1 MADLRKYFIRSCIAT
16 GLVLP
21 PFLLG
26 GVYSHIGTNL
36 IIMGLIS
43 FFGIFCSIHFLIY
56 GKKLNVSMI
65 MLPLILIDL
74 FVLLQLIPLPLQLLG
89 ILSPKATFFHS
100 IEGSG
105 YHPLTLSI
113 PDSWYTFF
121 RVGTMVIFAS
131 LLSRP
136 LFSDLKKWR
145 RIIINLIIAVSTVII
160 AISIVFRLL
169 QFDTWLYGTLRHPGF
184 LLDPIIINPN
194 HAAGF
199 FGISGILSLLLLT
212 KKEHK
217 RKKIF
222 YGTLF
227 FFHSLAVAGTLSRG
241 GILAYILAIIF
252 FLVISRHSIIR
263 NKKNLVI
270 FLLPLLLILSTV
282 FYTGF
287 ALLEK
292 EFDVEREGFFDKV
305 GNFESVID
313 YSADFYITGSGA
325 GSFSKVY
332 TYYQK
337 NPETRFVELENEP
350 VQFFLEYGL
359 FAFVIF
365 AILIF
370 IVLRQKK
377 KDRRYKGYYAVIFFV
392 VLQNTVDFNFHNFAT
407 LFPILIIM
415 MLSTDHIT
423 FTGKKAKIFASVLL
437 LLCISVFAVSISSA
451 GHKLVGYE
459 KETDYDKEVH
469 LYPAHYLVPMKR
481 TIDKINDPSATEA
494 ISATQTV
501 SALIDKA
508 PEYYFSYF
516 LAGNLMLRI
525 GSRQEALY
533 FFRLSLKKCDNN
545 LFEVFKKIN
554 SILKNNGMKND
565 IPSIIPENHEHL
577 SDLEQFLVNESLSN
591 KAFEPFL
598 SERPDLF
605 PVGAIKIFI
614 RKKDLVTAKK
624 MLTQNHSNTYDNKT
638 KGELLM
644 LSGKIDC
651 DEKNYADAFR
661 KYTKGASYTENFSHY
676 LTAAYCAL
684 KLGEKEIVL
693 AEKNLMKG
701 SLHTSRNLSS
711 YYLWKYR
718 KELMGNDIARAL
730 KSLEKAAEIS
740 KNPNVKNQLVLFYYR
755 NRMYPQA
762 YDEIKEIIH
771 YHPDYRKKDMQKL
784 LEKIQQSITTKEYD
798 TLKDS
803 LLR

>member
-1 MADLRKYFIRSCIAT
+1 MADLRKYFIRSFIAT
-16 GLVLP
+16 GLILP

-43 FFGIFCSIHFLIY
+43 FFGIFYSIHFLIY
-56 GKKLNVSMI
+56 GKEFHVSMTI
-65 MLPLILIDL
+65 LPLVLISL
-74 FVLLQLIPLPLQLLG
+74 FILLQLIPLPPSLLG
-89 ILSPKATFFHS
+89 ILSPKALFFHS

-121 RVGTMVIFAS
+121 RVGTMMIFAS
-131 LLSRP
+131 LISRP
-136 LFSDLKKWR
+136 LFSDFRKWR
-145 RIIINLIIAVSTVII
+145 RIVINLIIAVSTCII

-169 QFDTWLYGTLRHPGF
+169 QFDTWLYGTLKHPGF

-199 FGISGILSLLLLT
+199 FGISGILSLLMLT

-227 FFHSLAVAGTLSRG
+227 FFHSLAVAATLSRG
-241 GILAYILAIIF
+241 GILAYILAVTF
-252 FLVISRHSIIR
+252 FLVISKFSIVSSR
-263 NKKNLVI
+263 KNLAT
-270 FLLPLLLILSTV
+270 FLAPLLLILSTV

-305 GNFESVID
+305 ENFESVSG
-313 YSADFYITGSGA
+313 YSSDFFLTGSGA

-332 TYYQK
+332 TYYQN

-370 IVLRQKK
+370 IVIRQKK

-407 LFPILIIM
+407 LFPVLIIM
-415 MLSTDHIT
+415 LLSTDHIK
-423 FTGKKAKIFASVLL
+423 FTGKKAKIFASTLL
-437 LLCISVFAVSISSA
+437 LLCLWVFAASVSST
-451 GHKLVGYE
+451 GHRLVGYE
-459 KETDYDKEVH
+459 KETDYKKEVY
-469 LYPAHYLVPMKR
+469 LYPAHYLVPMKK
-481 TIDKINDPSATEA
+481 TIDKINDPSETEA
-494 ISATQTV
+494 ISASQTV
-501 SALIDKA
+501 SSLIDKA
-508 PEYYFSYF
+508 PKYYFSYY

-525 GSRQEALY
+525 GAKQEALD
-533 FFRLSLKKCDNN
+533 FFRLSLEKCDRN
-545 LFEVFKKIN
+545 FFKIFKKIN
-554 SILKNNGMKND
+554 SIMKNMDMESD
-565 IPSIIPENHEHL
+565 IPSIIPDNHEHL
-577 SDLEQFLVNESLSN
+577 SDLEHLLVKESLEN
-591 KAFEPFL
+591 KTLETFL
-598 SERPDLF
+598 SERPDIF

-614 RKKDLVTAKK
+614 RNKDLTTAKE
-624 MLTQNHSNTYDNKT
+624 MLSKNLQGTHDSKT
-638 KGELLM
+638 RGELLM
-644 LSGKIDC
+644 LSGKIDY
-651 DEKNYADAFR
+651 DKKNYAEAFR
-661 KYTKGASYTENFSHY
+661 KYTKGADNTKSFSHY
-676 LTAAYCAL
+676 LSAAYCSL
-684 KLGEKEIVL
+684 KLGKNEIKR

-701 SLHTSRNLSS
+701 TLHSSRNLSS
-711 YYLWKYR
+711 FYLWKYR
-718 KELMGNDIARAL
+718 KELLENDIARAL
-730 KSLEKAAEIS
+730 RSLEKAAEIS
-740 KNPNVKNQLVLFYYR
+740 KNPNVKNQLALFYYR
-755 NRMYPQA
+755 NRMYSQA
-762 YDEIKEIIH
+762 RQEVTEIIRK
-771 YHPDYRKKDMQKL
+771 HPDHRKTEMQKL
-784 LEKIQQSITTKEYD
+784 LEKIQKSITIKESE